1 MAYTLFLEALTL
13 RKTHYYDIL
22 EYVKNNSVDWNE
34 EKKAELQRLYENY
47 KNSLE
52 VEKYCPCY

>member
-1 MAYTLFLEALTL
+1 MASLFLEALTL